1 MGLLDSV
8 RGAVSGAV
16 NTVRETVSTTVHK
29 VEDKAVAVAQE
40 AKSVFD
46 PKPSAPPPP
55 PPAAISSN
63 PTVSARQAAMNPALL
78 RNDLSIAAGKPP
90 LEGPARQADALIK
103 KHTHF
108 PARLDEEALGNE
120 LKKMIEENP
129 ANAAPILKEVMAG
142 KNGLGASDVDDVSVY
157 VAEANSDSLRK
168 LAETPDGLKA
178 MEKMKKE
185 LISDY
190 VGDDDRAAYDK
201 LDKATQ
207 AAQNKDLSQF
217 ATERKEMVA
226 ASVYAA
232 NGHKEFN
239 LNDPQ
244 QVEKLITSSPQLD
257 NIDST
262 KTDASRCGG
271 ASILNGMLLA
281 GDPAKNAAAIET
293 AATKAGVQPGISADE
308 RSALDAMKKGSM
320 TPTDAAHLQELLVR
334 SAQQPQ
340 GTDSARGIQRSDA
353 AGVTTQGLSD
363 FAQKLRAEGA
373 FANAKKIT
381 FHNEGAHWT
390 VAVTNKSGETR
401 AANSFPDANNG
412 RAEVGKAPLEST
424 QAERRDFSEFSITNR
439 DDGQSQFSVRGGK
452 AIPGAGVMKFPE
464 KDGGFVDPAKGSFDG
479 PLKAWS
485 EQAKDKALMKKLVVD
500 QKLNM
505 DPNEIF

>member
-1 MGLLDSV
+1 
-8 RGAVSGAV
+8 V

-29 VEDKAVAVAQE
+29 VEDKAAVVAQE

-63 PTVSARQAAMNPALL
+63 PTVSARQAALNPALL

-90 LEGPARQADALIK
+90 EGPAAAAEALIK

-108 PARLDEEALGNE
+108 PARLDEEALGKE

-178 MEKMKKE
+178 LEKMKKE
-185 LISDY
+185 LGSDF
-190 VGDDDRAAYDK
+190 VGDDDKAAYDK
-201 LDKATQ
+201 LDKATRE
-207 AAQNKDLSQF
+207 AQDKDLTKF

-232 NGHKEFN
+232 NGHKQFD

-244 QVEKLITSSPQLD
+244 QVQKLITSSPQLD
-257 NIDST
+257 NLDST

-281 GDPAKNAAAIET
+281 GDPAKNAAAIES

-340 GTDSARGIQRSDA
+340 DTDAKRGIQRSDA
-353 AGVTTQGLSD
+353 GGVSTQGLSD

-390 VAVTNKSGETR
+390 VAVTNKSGETT
-401 AANSFPDANNG
+401 AANSFPDPESG
-412 RAEVGKAPLEST
+412 RAEVGKAPLAST
-424 QAERRDFSEFSITNR
+424 QAERKDFSEFSITNR

-452 AIPGAGVMKFPE
+452 AFPGAGVMKFPE